1 MSGRHW
7 LLGNALLL
15 IMLAALLWPAGGIT
29 RANSPPAPELRQAEP
44 WLTLAAQPRF
54 TLWLESSRELC
65 TAGTLTEISWRISGG
80 SAPYALSI
88 EDSAVDVSADNIRIN
103 CGALTEAEAADAE
116 AAPAAK
122 RITAV
127 VTDSRGVRRE
137 AALDVARARA
147 LPAPVDFTATPLF
160 TYVLTAWT
168 PSGPDGPGVERSSV
182 LRWRPRGSAQWTF
195 APSSFMSNAWTPS
208 RDRTNVYNLSEAT
221 VYELS
226 VADTRTAIES
236 ETPEALNWTP
246 VRAVTTLTA
255 ATNVRATATHDT
267 VTVRWDAQ
275 AAQRVTYLVSA
286 HSMKGG
292 ISEHVSLSST
302 DPHEFTLRGLPP
314 DTEHRVFVRVNVGEQ
329 ARITEAPAPVRT
341 LPAPPDWTAP
351 LRGAQNVRATAT
363 HNSITVRWDPP
374 RVDATPLYIVFLFRD
389 HEFLDGEEVKV
400 RHVEVF
406 DATAVRLDDLNPSTA
421 YRIVISHGD
430 AVVRDQEVAIST
442 PPAPSSG

>member
-1 MSGRHW
+1 
-7 LLGNALLL
+7 
-15 IMLAALLWPAGGIT
+15 
-29 RANSPPAPELRQAEP
+29 
-44 WLTLAAQPRF
+44 
-54 TLWLESSRELC
+54 
-65 TAGTLTEISWRISGG
+65 
-80 SAPYALSI
+80 
-88 EDSAVDVSADNIRIN
+88 
-103 CGALTEAEAADAE
+103 
-116 AAPAAK
+116 
-122 RITAV
+122 
-127 VTDSRGVRRE
+127 
-137 AALDVARARA
+137 
-147 LPAPVDFTATPLF
+147 
-160 TYVLTAWT
+160 
-168 PSGPDGPGVERSSV
+168 
-182 LRWRPRGSAQWTF
+182 
-195 APSSFMSNAWTPS
+195 MSNAWTPS